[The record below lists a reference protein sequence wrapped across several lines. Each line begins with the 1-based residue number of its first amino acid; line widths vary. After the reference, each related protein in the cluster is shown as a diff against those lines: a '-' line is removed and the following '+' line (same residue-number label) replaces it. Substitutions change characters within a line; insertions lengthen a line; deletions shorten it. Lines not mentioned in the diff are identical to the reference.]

1 MNNRQTEFLQSILNN
16 KKILIELIAA
26 AIVIGLGV
34 SFIAS
39 GIFDYFNF
47 QNKNLIFILIGIVLT
62 SIGFVYY
69 LNKLFGRKRFSKKI
83 EGFFILDRKNKKVID
98 IDNYDYSNKLA
109 SNLKYAFTED
119 KALKKTWDKI
129 DFDDIFKKGEKFLKI
144 IDEAS
149 EYYLLE
155 KLSTHLSVYFNNSK
169 FDKEELIEYERND
182 IPDVLLNNRFLELFS
197 KPMDQRESFISDEDI
212 DGVFEIKK
220 KGKKKS
226 VGKVV
231 SSFRNGVMYSHFDL
245 KLPKNSKLKRNS
257 DNSISLITERFTLNL
272 KTIISGINT
281 YIPHEY
287 EKHYLG
293 INYSSD
299 LPAFIATYEIEVHF
313 HMLSL
318 FKTNSWQYYQWVDSF
333 INRIETD
340 VSQNYYFNEKIEWN
354 KTYPIIKM
362 LKDKKGTD
370 KKQKN

>member
-1 MNNRQTEFLQSILNN
+1 MNNRKTEFLQSILNN
-16 KKILIELIAA
+16 KKILVELIAA

-47 QNKNLIFILIGIVLT
+47 ENKNLIFLSIGIFLT
-62 SIGFVYY
+62 IIGFVYY
-69 LNKLFGRKRFSKKI
+69 LNKLFGRKKFSKKV

-98 IDNYDYSNKLA
+98 IDNYDYSNSLA
-109 SNLKYAFTED
+109 SNLKYAFKED
-119 KALKKTWDKI
+119 KALKKIWKKI
-129 DFDDIFKKGEKFLKI
+129 DFENIFKKNRKFLEI

-155 KLSTHLSVYFNNSK
+155 KLSTHLSEYFNNTK
-169 FDKEELIEYERND
+169 FDNEELIEYERND

-197 KPMDQRESFISDEDI
+197 KPMEQRESFISDEEI
-212 DGVFEIKK
+212 DGVFEIKRN
-220 KGKKKS
+220 GKKES
-226 VGKVV
+226 VSKVV
-231 SSFRNGVMYSHFDL
+231 SSFRNGVMFSHFDL

-257 DNSISLITERFTLNL
+257 DYSISLVTERFTLNL

-293 INYSSD
+293 LNYSSD
-299 LPAFIATYEIEVHF
+299 LPAFVATYEIEVNF
-313 HMLSL
+313 HILSL
-318 FKTNSWQYYQWVDSF
+318 FKTNSWHYYQWVDSF
-333 INRIETD
+333 INRIEND
-340 VSQNYYFNEKIEWN
+340 VSQDYYFNEKIEWD

>member
-1 MNNRQTEFLQSILNN
+1 MNNRKIEFLQSILNN
-16 KKILIELIAA
+16 KKTLIELIAA

-47 QNKNLIFILIGIVLT
+47 QNKNLIFLSIGIFLT
-62 SIGFVYY
+62 IIGFGYY
-69 LNKLFGRKRFSKKI
+69 LNKLFGRRKFSKKV

-98 IDNYDYSNKLA
+98 IDNYDYSNSLA
-109 SNLKYAFTED
+109 SNLKYAFKED
-119 KALKKTWDKI
+119 KALKKTWKKI
-129 DFDDIFKKGEKFLKI
+129 DFENIFKKNRKFLEI

-155 KLSTHLSVYFNNSK
+155 KLSTHLSEYFNNTK

-197 KPMDQRESFISDEDI
+197 KPMDQRESFISDEEI
-212 DGVFEIKK
+212 DGVFEIKRD
-220 KGKKKS
+220 GKKKS

-231 SSFRNGVMYSHFDL
+231 SNFRNGAMFSHFDL

-257 DNSISLITERFTLNL
+257 DHSISLVTERFTLNL

-287 EKHYLG
+287 ERHYLG
-293 INYSSD
+293 LNYSSD
-299 LPAFIATYEIEVHF
+299 LPAFVATYEIEVNF
-313 HMLSL
+313 HILSL
-318 FKTNSWQYYQWVDSF
+318 LKTNSWQYYQWVDSF
-333 INRIETD
+333 INRIEND
-340 VSQNYYFNEKIEWN
+340 VSQDYYFNEKIEWD

-362 LKDKKGTD
+362 LKQKQEEIKK
-370 KKQKN
+370 